1 MLPDP
6 STPTP
11 TGEGESA
18 AGCEELPSL
27 PIRVPGEALTRRRQR
42 HGRGDVAGAPT
53 VADTLV
59 PWLLSTGRERSES

>member
-1 MLPDP
+1 VLPDP

-11 TGEGESA
+11 TGEGEA
-18 AGCEELPSL
+18 GDGCEELPSL

-53 VADTLV
+53 VAGAPV
-59 PWLLSTGRERSES
+59 PWLLSAVRERSES